1 MKLQEKFEG
10 QFVYVV
16 NPLYGESHEVVR
28 CTPEQ
33 ASGEAFG
40 HIHLTEQSAL
50 EAADG
55 AVERDIDK
63 LRARIDELKNHQRA
77 IVVVD
82 YDEEKHGCPPW

>member
-1 MKLQEKFEG
+1 MQLQKTFEG
-10 QFVYVV
+10 QVVYVV
-16 NPLYGESHEVVR
+16 NPVYGEGHEVVR

-40 HIHLTEQSAL
+40 HIHLAEGSAL
-50 EAADG
+50 EVARGVVDKDIGELLARVVALG
-55 AVERDIDK
+55 ERKDS
-63 LRARIDELKNHQRA
+63 